1 MSNFKRGLMMAGGK
15 KDFTNYNLVFP
26 SISTTEP
33 EEYMYL
39 NIYVNNQDIGDI
51 SPKNSLT
58 VNVKKGDVIKFVNLT
73 RQTEGEQYIKIN
85 GNKINV
91 DFNTQYVDF
100 TLTIDDIYTI
110 DEIYIESF
118 GIYFP

>member
-1 MSNFKRGLMMAGGK
+1 MSSFKRRLMMAGGK

-91 DFNTQYVDF
+91 DFNTQY
-100 TLTIDDIYTI
+100 LI
-110 DEIYIESF
+110 SL
-118 GIYFP
+118 

>member
-39 NIYVNNQDIGDI
+39 NIYVNYHSAKD
-51 SPKNSLT
+51 
-58 VNVKKGDVIKFVNLT
+58 
-73 RQTEGEQYIKIN
+73 
-85 GNKINV
+85 
-91 DFNTQYVDF
+91 
-100 TLTIDDIYTI
+100 
-110 DEIYIESF
+110 
-118 GIYFP
+118 